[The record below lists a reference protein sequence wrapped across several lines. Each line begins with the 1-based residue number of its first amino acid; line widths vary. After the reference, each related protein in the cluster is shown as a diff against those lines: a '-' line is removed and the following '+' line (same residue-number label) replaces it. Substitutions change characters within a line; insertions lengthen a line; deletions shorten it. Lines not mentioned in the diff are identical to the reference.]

1 MIVISFITCKFHT
14 GLDTIKILNKIE
26 IYFMAKIKSSSRKSS
41 LSSTRKNSSRR
52 AREVEVEEPMDTHE
66 EETADFYPEPS
77 KSKTGLIVA
86 LVLILA
92 VAGGVVGVLATKEK
106 PPVGYQMTADE
117 ISSIAKI
124 EKLLSMGSINS
135 STAFSL
141 RSAASK
147 FISTFKDNP
156 DYVKNGKLEKI
167 VQDCDE
173 IIISEGRAARHPR
186 YLVERKK
193 ELAAYELDQAR
204 NKQLAASAE
213 TEQARID
220 AQKAASDALL
230 AQAQAASDE
239 LEERKDDVR
248 WKVLDSDMDPEKYS
262 FQSSLSS
269 YEVFYKNKHHEAWGS
284 GMMDMTRRALDCFK
298 LVSNTGKKFRNRPIT
313 HQGRKGKILT
323 FGKTYYEIE
332 IVEFLES
339 KNLHRETLSINQFE
353 PDELYEL
360 IKDGGSKKNA
370 NELLYDYASLLY
382 FFKEFP
388 AARKYLASV
397 KQDDLDDAAQP
408 ELLLAEIKA
417 VEPTYNRREIRTNID
432 TIQQLISQGKRNKAY
447 RHLNV
452 NVRPRFGDCDE
463 WLEFKDDLDEI
474 EKEAKKLQK

>member
-1 MIVISFITCKFHT
+1 
-14 GLDTIKILNKIE
+14 
-26 IYFMAKIKSSSRKSS
+26 MAKIKSSSRKSS

-52 AREVEVEEPMDTHE
+52 AKEEVDEQIDSHE

-92 VAGGVVGVLATKEK
+92 VAGGVVGILATKEK
-106 PPVGYQMTADE
+106 PPVGYQMTANE

-124 EKLLSMGSINS
+124 EKMLSMGSINS

-141 RSAASK
+141 RSAADK

-167 VQDCDE
+167 IQDCDE

-213 TEQARID
+213 IEQARLD
-220 AQKAASDALL
+220 AQNAAKEETL
-230 AQAQAASDE
+230 AKAQAASDE

-248 WKVLDSDMDPEKYS
+248 WKVLDSDMNPEKYS

-269 YEVFYKNKHHEAWGS
+269 YETYYKNKHQEAWGA
-284 GMMDMTRRALDCFK
+284 GMMDITRRALTCFK
-298 LVSNTGKKFRNRPIT
+298 LVSNSGKKFRNRPIT

-323 FGKTYYEIE
+323 FGQTYYEIE
-332 IVEFLES
+332 IVEFLAS
-339 KNLHRETLSINQFE
+339 KNLHRETLSIHQFE

-360 IKDGGSKKNA
+360 IKDGGSKKSS

-388 AARKYLASV
+388 SSRKYLASV
-397 KQDDLDDAAQP
+397 KQGDLNDDAQP

-417 VEPTYNRREIRTNID
+417 VEPTYNRREIRKQIGI
-432 TIQQLISQGKRNKAY
+432 IQQLISKGKRNKAY
-447 RHLNV
+447 RHFNV
-452 NVRPRFGDCDE
+452 TVRPRFGDCDE
-463 WLEFKDDLDEI
+463 WLEFQDDLDEI